1 MRLATAASIGGRLGT
16 AASASRGV
24 LVRSLFVS
32 RIGRVVIDRVNH
44 LAHQI
49 DTAMK
54 CAIRPVLIAGG
65 HQLALTIQRL
75 KKLIEQRAYAV
86 SRTGII
92 RNSGHGD
99 REYTPI

>member
-1 MRLATAASIGGRLGT
+1 MRLVTAASIGGRLGT

-44 LAHQI
+44 LAHEI

-54 CAIRPVLIAGG
+54 CAIRPVLISGG
-65 HQLALTIQRL
+65 
-75 KKLIEQRAYAV
+75 
-86 SRTGII
+86 
-92 RNSGHGD
+92 
-99 REYTPI
+99 